1 VHAALQLDETL
12 PGALITDGV
21 LKFFLEWDWASAERS
36 VKQAVLLDASKLE
49 NHACYLH
56 CLETVGR
63 VDEALQVVRTA
74 AEKHPSSIM
83 IQSELG
89 CANYYAGRFAEAE
102 TYWHDTLKRDP
113 DNAYLRW
120 GLARTLAQHEKLPE
134 AARELEIAQA
144 KPGGEWAAILSE
156 IAYVHGRESRSAD
169 ALRVIDDLRVRAT
182 REFVDPYFFA
192 VAHVGLGET
201 DEVFRQ
207 LALAARAR
215 SSWIPSLPVD
225 PKFAGL
231 RADPRFL
238 GLLATLKLPAK

>member
-1 VHAALQLDETL
+1 
-12 PGALITDGV
+12 
-21 LKFFLEWDWASAERS
+21 

-102 TYWHDTLKRDP
+102 TYWRDTLKRDP

>member
-1 VHAALQLDETL
+1 
-12 PGALITDGV
+12 
-21 LKFFLEWDWASAERS
+21 
-36 VKQAVLLDASKLE
+36 
-49 NHACYLH
+49 
-56 CLETVGR
+56 
-63 VDEALQVVRTA
+63 
-74 AEKHPSSIM
+74 M

-102 TYWHDTLKRDP
+102 THWRDTLKRDP
-113 DNAYLRW
+113 ENAYLRW
-120 GLARTLAQHEKLPE
+120 GLARTLAQHQKLPE
-134 AARELEIAQA
+134 AAQELKTAHA
-144 KPGGEWAAILSE
+144 KTGGDWAAILAE
-156 IAYVHGRESRSAD
+156 IAYVHGRETHRAE
-169 ALRVIDDLRVRAT
+169 ALRVIDDLRARAE

-215 SSWIPSLPVD
+215 SSWIPTLPVD

-231 RADPRFL
+231 RTDPRFL